1 MYDGNPHLLVCTAMI
16 TLIGRK
22 LPLCLVQAIQPTL
35 QSSQVA
41 QQAVAKRSIDQ
52 SWAPNL
58 HSHTTACYILH
69 NTQNFD
75 CCNLTSGIMMPAYT
89 QHSWLFCSCLF
100 VWGGDCVFFFFFNT
114 RKDNDLSCLPFNLLS
129 KFIKPKI
136 TSVLLSLVHV
146 FLEGQCQIK

>member
-52 SWAPNL
+52 S
-58 HSHTTACYILH
+58 
-69 NTQNFD
+69 
-75 CCNLTSGIMMPAYT
+75 
-89 QHSWLFCSCLF
+89 
-100 VWGGDCVFFFFFNT
+100 
-114 RKDNDLSCLPFNLLS
+114 
-129 KFIKPKI
+129 
-136 TSVLLSLVHV
+136 
-146 FLEGQCQIK
+146 